1 MTKINKLQEIALD
14 LLEKYV
20 EAQETVIC
28 EYSGNIDGEKKLLH
42 QYKQEMIRQIK
53 EATLTDIPKPKKKNG
68 RPLGSR
74 TRKKVS
80 REKIR
85 TLIKQK
91 KINAATLEKR
101 TGYTKDYILHCIYHE
116 LMSPD
121 MISGVARCLGVDP
134 AELEATA

>member
-1 MTKINKLQEIALD
+1 MTSKNERLQKIARE

-28 EYSGNIDGEKKLLH
+28 EFSYDIEGDNERLQ
-42 QYKQEMIRQIK
+42 QYKQDMIQQIK
-53 EATLTDIPKPKKKNG
+53 EATLTEIPKPKKSG

-80 REKIR
+80 REKIQ

-134 AELEATA
+134 AELEAKA